1 MNVFK
6 SLSVRY
12 AFVSYLDDFFLHED
26 KATQAR
32 DLGLGDKEYRCLH

>member
-12 AFVSYLDDFFLHED
+12 AFVSYLDFFLHED
-26 KATQAR
+26 KATQAS